1 MGYTRY
7 WERTNKPI
15 DADFVIA
22 VCEIIADCDKRGIKI
37 RNGLGSGNPIVTL
50 DVIAIN
56 GDCEHDLSHET
67 CYFDN
72 TETGFNFCKTARKPY
87 DYAVRK
93 ILKYAKE
100 NGFATKVSSD
110 GANNRIISDEQ
121 YLKGEII

>member
-7 WERTNKPI
+7 WERTDKPI
-15 DADFVIA
+15 DTDFVIA

-37 RNGLGSGNPIVTL
+37 RNWEGKGNPVVTL
-50 DVIAIN
+50 DKIAIN
-56 GDCEHDLSHET
+56 GDREHDLNHET
-67 CYFDN
+67 LYFDN
-72 TETGFNFCKTARKPY
+72 EEVGFAFCKTARKPY

-100 NGFATKVSSD
+100 NGFVTKVSSD

-121 YLKGEII
+121 YLKGE